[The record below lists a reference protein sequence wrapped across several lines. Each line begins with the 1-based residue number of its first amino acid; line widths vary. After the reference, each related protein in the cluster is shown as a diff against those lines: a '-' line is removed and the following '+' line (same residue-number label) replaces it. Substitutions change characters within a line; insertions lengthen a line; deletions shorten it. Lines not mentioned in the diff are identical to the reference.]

1 VAAAD
6 NTQESPIDKAPV
18 FKSTTREVVVDVV
31 VTKGNGEPV
40 LGLGKQ
46 DFEISE
52 NGRSQAI
59 DFFEEHTR
67 SSPRRS
73 APTEMPAIPA
83 GARTNAPPATPSD
96 AVNVLLIDT
105 LNTSLQDQ
113 AYVRRQVLEFLGK
126 MKPGTRMAI
135 FMLGSKL
142 RCLQGFT
149 SDTSI
154 LLAALRDPRNHFNGE
169 KSTFLKTSGD
179 RANDAADI
187 AILQTM
193 GASPVGIE
201 ALQSALAD
209 AGMHDFGARASM
221 TFEALMYLGHY
232 LSGIPGRKNLVW
244 FAGSFPVAIFPTVDQ
259 SDLLKPPL
267 LKPNP
272 DRLPGYADRLK
283 MTADLF
289 TASQIAVYPINAE
302 GVMTEH
308 ANEADSAGPG
318 APGGIQPRTADTQA
332 KSVMS
337 PSSAEA
343 NERTN
348 AIFDMEQLAVST
360 GGKAFYNGNDLNA
373 ELQRAI
379 DDGANYYTIG
389 YSLADRKMD
398 GRYRQIDVRLAHGKV
413 KLAYRHGYI
422 ANDTQAAD
430 AKSGIDP
437 LSPLLQ
443 LGLPDA
449 TGVLYGVSA
458 EPSAI
463 QPSSGEAHA
472 GQNPNLKN
480 PVTRYTVNFVIR
492 SQDLLF
498 TSRPQGDRSG
508 KLLLGLKAYDRDGNA
523 LNWEAEVETLKI
535 KPDQYDSIRKSGI
548 PVHQTIDLPTTGEIH
563 LVTAVYDLD
572 GGEAGSLE
580 VPLRVTSQAQ

>member
-1 VAAAD
+1 
-6 NTQESPIDKAPV
+6 
-18 FKSTTREVVVDVV
+18 
-31 VTKGNGEPV
+31 
-40 LGLGKQ
+40 
-46 DFEISE
+46 
-52 NGRSQAI
+52 
-59 DFFEEHTR
+59 
-67 SSPRRS
+67 
-73 APTEMPAIPA
+73 
-83 GARTNAPPATPSD
+83 
-96 AVNVLLIDT
+96 
-105 LNTSLQDQ
+105 
-113 AYVRRQVLEFLGK
+113 
-126 MKPGTRMAI
+126 
-135 FMLGSKL
+135 
-142 RCLQGFT
+142 
-149 SDTSI
+149 
-154 LLAALRDPRNHFNGE
+154 
-169 KSTFLKTSGD
+169 
-179 RANDAADI
+179 
-187 AILQTM
+187 
-193 GASPVGIE
+193 
-201 ALQSALAD
+201 
-209 AGMHDFGARASM
+209 
-221 TFEALMYLGHY
+221 
-232 LSGIPGRKNLVW
+232 W

-332 KSVMS
+332 KSVMF